1 MRSFSLEKAL
11 LQCPAHI
18 TGTTTDVPDRFPVE
32 LEFNCLDCIFLLFVS
47 FLGAI
52 LLCFV
57 LEIAYNLYHTQFEVL
72 NCNSF
77 GFQWAAN
84 PFDVTC
90 FCVPPDDD
98 NGLG

>member
-1 MRSFSLEKAL
+1 MSYITYLHKYHGKCQVAVITMTSFSVFIQRRK
-11 LQCPAHI
+11 
-18 TGTTTDVPDRFPVE
+18 VMY
-32 LEFNCLDCIFLLFVS
+32 FVV
-47 FLGAI
+47 
-52 LLCFV
+52 CFV

-90 FCVPPDDD
+90 FCVPPEDD